1 MRISDWSSDVCSSD
15 LLRLVLRVAQ
25 RRLVIPVLAETT
37 AKTGAQADGL
47 ARGLGEAVLHPAQ
60 LLGREPAAP
69 PLELAGALVEEV
81 VGDGIGLRRFPGG
94 QAAELLH
101 FLVAQL
107 HVGEPFRAA
116 ADGVTEG
123 AVDRKNVR

>member
-15 LLRLVLRVAQ
+15 L
-25 RRLVIPVLAETT
+25 IPVLAETT

-107 HVGEPFRAA
+107 
-116 ADGVTEG
+116 
-123 AVDRKNVR
+123 DRKSTRLNSSH